1 MYLLINTSQRDSVDL
16 TFFDE
21 GNSFDKHV
29 DAKNRDLLLVIDEF
43 LNEKKLNKEDVQGI
57 AVVVGEGGF
66 TSTRISVTVANTFA
80 YANKIPVV
88 TVDLKEAEELEVL
101 IEKIK
106 NQDPGTSVSATYSG
120 EPNIGG
126 K

>member
-88 TVDLKEAEELEVL
+88 TVDLKEAEDLEVL

-106 NQDPGTSVSATYSG
+106 NQDPGTYVSATYSG

>member
-29 DAKNRDLLLVIDEF
+29 DAKNRVLLLVIDEF

-88 TVDLKEAEELEVL
+88 TVDLKEAEDLEVL

-106 NQDPGTSVSATYSG
+106 NQDPGTYVSATYSG